1 MAQLTAIQVMQT
13 VLPINIFD
21 NTNAT
26 QLTLAENIIK
36 DVFVDLE
43 VCFKE
48 RFNGADIADL
58 DSGDWD
64 RVGVQANYN
73 PAQVSLVGSFSAMRY
88 LYRHITDFSQSIT
101 TSLVGDS
108 GGRMISK
115 AKAGSA
121 EVEYDQRDIRN
132 NPIILSG
139 EKLMN
144 ELKSEVMR
152 KGRNLGCIIDIT
164 EDNTWKIITENNL
177 SAFPL
182 MIIGIDHAN
191 PPCYGCGA

>member
-1 MAQLTAIQVMQT
+1 MAQLTAIQVVQT
-13 VLPINIFD
+13 VLPTNIFD
-21 NTNAT
+21 ASNTT
-26 QLTLAENIIK
+26 QLTLSENIIK

-48 RFNGADIADL
+48 RFGGVDI
-58 DSGDWD
+58 SIEDWD

-73 PAQVSLVGSFSAMRY
+73 PMQISLVGSFAAMRY
-88 LYRHITDFSQSIT
+88 LYRYISENSQAITA
-101 TSLVGDS
+101 SLNNAD

-115 AKAGSA
+115 AKAGTA

-132 NPIILSG
+132 NPIVLSA

-164 EDNTWKIITENNL
+164 ADNTWKIITENGL

-182 MIIGIDHAN
+182 MIIARDEATS
-191 PPCYGCGA
+191 PCFGCGA